1 MTHTQADV
9 LRDSAVEKHL
19 AKRVAAQTTFEA
31 AKANPVRITWGRCTY
46 RFAEG
51 IHATRAAQ
59 LVRDIRRVVPARGA
73 A

>member
-1 MTHTQADV
+1 MLEYEVTNRAG
-9 LRDSAVEKHL
+9 LIAAVND
-19 AKRVAAQTTFEA
+19 AAQTTFEA

-51 IHATRAAQ
+51 IHVTRARQ

-73 A
+73 T

>member
-1 MTHTQADV
+1 MLEYEVTNRAG
-9 LRDSAVEKHL
+9 LIAAVN
-19 AKRVAAQTTFEA
+19 AAAQTTFEA

-51 IHATRAAQ
+51 IHATRAKQ
-59 LVRDIRRVVPARGA
+59 LVRDIRRVVQARGA

>member
-1 MTHTQADV
+1 MLEYEVANRAE
-9 LRDSAVEKHL
+9 LIAAVN
-19 AKRVAAQTTFEA
+19 AAAQTTFDA

-51 IHATRAAQ
+51 IRATRAKQ
-59 LVRDIRRVVPARGA
+59 LVRDIRRFVSARGA

>member
-1 MTHTQADV
+1 MLEYEVTNRAG
-9 LRDSAVEKHL
+9 LIAAVN
-19 AKRVAAQTTFEA
+19 AAAQTTFEA

-51 IHATRAAQ
+51 IHVARAKQ
-59 LVRDIRRVVPARGA
+59 LVRSIQRGVSARGA

>member
-1 MTHTQADV
+1 MLEYEVANRAE
-9 LRDSAVEKHL
+9 LIAAVN
-19 AKRVAAQTTFEA
+19 AAAQTTFA
-31 AKANPVRITWGRCTY
+31 AAEANPARITWGRCTY

-51 IHATRAAQ
+51 IHVTRARQ